1 MDALCHVMAV
11 VHTFPLL
18 ISCQNKPVINDKAH
32 PPSRNAAKRGPVLDK
47 ECCIF
52 EFMKISIAEV
62 GGNCS
67 TISMIQP
74 AFVVVGSTTQIDG
87 CDISALT
94 R

>member
-1 MDALCHVMAV
+1 MAV
-11 VHTFPLL
+11 LNSYFSLDDIVPK
-18 ISCQNKPVINDKAH
+18 QKKPVINDKAH
-32 PPSRNAAKRGPVLDK
+32 PPSRNAEKRGPVLDK
-47 ECCIF
+47 ECCLF

-62 GGNCS
+62 GGNCLLNS
-67 TISMIQP
+67 SMIP